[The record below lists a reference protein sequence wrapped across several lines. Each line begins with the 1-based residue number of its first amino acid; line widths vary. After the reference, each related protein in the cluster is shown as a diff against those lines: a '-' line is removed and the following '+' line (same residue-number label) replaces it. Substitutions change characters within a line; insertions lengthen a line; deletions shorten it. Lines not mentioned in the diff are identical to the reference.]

1 MLLINILCNLPC
13 LYLSDDPFIRG
24 AEFWQVHDVL
34 LKMILTG
41 MLIYVPSTSRAGIA
55 ILVCLIAVAN
65 LNYFTPHKNRVLF
78 WLTQISFIT
87 TSCKYVVAI
96 MLSAKIEE
104 SKVEEENT
112 IIGIL
117 LVTLDV
123 FFMST
128 SLIAV
133 LISALMLRRKIRHI
147 QAEHQTH
154 GNNSK
159 NTKHMITPKGWDSN
173 TKVVP
178 MNNEDLNIKHWALAT
193 VPVGEKSIDTEI
205 HPQAVL

>member
-1 MLLINILCNLPC
+1 MLLINIFCNLPC

-87 TSCKYVVAI
+87 TSCKYVVAL

-154 GNNSK
+154 ENNSK